1 MYAYCDGVP
10 QPHLASGNFDAVL
23 FDAGGVLVLPDP
35 TVLGPLLHYYGGSQD
50 HEVHARAHY
59 AGMAAKSA
67 STAGENDWTHYDET
81 YLETVGVKDAVREEA
96 LEVFGKV
103 KGVANLWR
111 HPTTHARSVLQ
122 SLHDKGVPI
131 GIVSNASGQIEATLF
146 QSGVCQ
152 VGEGEL
158 APVRFVIDSHI
169 VGIQKPDPRIFH
181 IALQK
186 LPDIDPAR
194 ILYVGDSLIM
204 DVGGARGAGLVAC
217 LVDPYGFAEGHD
229 VHRIAAL
236 TELLDAF

>member
-67 STAGENDWTHYDET
+67 STAGENDWTHYDQT
-81 YLETVGVKDAVREEA
+81 YLETVGVKDAAREEA

-131 GIVSNASGQIEATLF
+131 GM
-146 QSGVCQ
+146 CQ

-186 LPDIDPAR
+186 LPNIDPAR

>member
-1 MYAYCDGVP
+1 MP

-50 HEVHARAHY
+50 HDVHARAHY

-111 HPTTHARSVLQ
+111 HPTAHARTGT
-122 SLHDKGVPI
+122 HWHC
-131 GIVSNASGQIEATLF
+131 E
-146 QSGVCQ
+146 
-152 VGEGEL
+152 
-158 APVRFVIDSHI
+158 
-169 VGIQKPDPRIFH
+169 
-181 IALQK
+181 
-186 LPDIDPAR
+186 
-194 ILYVGDSLIM
+194 
-204 DVGGARGAGLVAC
+204 
-217 LVDPYGFAEGHD
+217 
-229 VHRIAAL
+229 
-236 TELLDAF
+236 